1 MDGWVVVVVVVVED
15 AVVVVVDVE
24 DAVGICRCWVEAK
37 PKPNPADTRDTADT
51 VCGMVTVAK
60 IRHRTRYHHTRDPNT
75 AGHTKPVTNPS
86 PECRFVLVSFLDVN
100 IVISPVDV

>member
-1 MDGWVVVVVVVVED
+1 MNKDWLTEPAHAD
-15 AVVVVVDVE
+15 
-24 DAVGICRCWVEAK
+24 EARL
-37 PKPNPADTRDTADT
+37 ADTRDTTDT